1 MMGGTRRATAAVL
14 ALAAA
19 GFVSIRATAQS
30 GASPVSPEARVVGAR
45 SFSPMVENVDAT
57 AAFYARLGLKVAP
70 PASGETY
77 PWDTEEWHYDLHGA
91 QAPRSQM
98 RFMYATVP
106 AAVQPATPLLVEPV
120 EHRNIDRKVYSSTV
134 RPQDPGAVTLVLL
147 VRDCAAAA
155 AQLPE
160 AARGRVRRVGAYGGA
175 ATAMTVRVPGAHL
188 VELLQ
193 LDPLPVSTAPAGAPV
208 LGAWLRVTV
217 GDLERTLHLYRD
229 LFGLTF
235 RQSMFDDAAFGGL
248 VGNPAAKIR
257 VATAILP
264 TTAMALEFV
273 EVTGVERKPIT
284 PRIQDPGAARL
295 QLTVNSL
302 EAALAALRQAGPSTV
317 ASAGGGGIVVQP
329 QYRVA
334 VASDLNG
341 LFLVLTDRR
350 VAPRQRPAT

>member
-1 MMGGTRRATAAVL
+1 MMGGTRRATAAIL

-134 RPQDPGAVTLVLL
+134 RPQDPGAV
-147 VRDCAAAA
+147 RWCCSS
-155 AQLPE
+155 
-160 AARGRVRRVGAYGGA
+160 
-175 ATAMTVRVPGAHL
+175 ATARLRRRNCRKRPVAECGA
-188 VELLQ
+188 
-193 LDPLPVSTAPAGAPV
+193 SAP
-208 LGAWLRVTV
+208 
-217 GDLERTLHLYRD
+217 
-229 LFGLTF
+229 
-235 RQSMFDDAAFGGL
+235 
-248 VGNPAAKIR
+248 
-257 VATAILP
+257 
-264 TTAMALEFV
+264 
-273 EVTGVERKPIT
+273 
-284 PRIQDPGAARL
+284 
-295 QLTVNSL
+295 
-302 EAALAALRQAGPSTV
+302 TV
-317 ASAGGGGIVVQP
+317 AP
-329 QYRVA
+329 P
-334 VASDLNG
+334 
-341 LFLVLTDRR
+341 
-350 VAPRQRPAT
+350 PR